1 MGRNRHKR
9 KNSHVVIVTSD
20 AADSGIRQF
29 RIRPWILQ
37 AIIVVLC
44 VIIGALIGYFIYEK
58 DIWAAELDQTRKQN
72 DVIGVL
78 EQEKAELEDQI
89 VSLNGEISGLNEEIS
104 GLNEEISSLNG
115 KIRILSETVS
125 QQVETEGELSGQLEK
140 RFLPTRLPVSE
151 RASIDNVTE
160 ELICIFTA
168 AVGSMVVA
176 TADGTVT
183 VVSEDPEYGHNVW
196 IDHGNGYT
204 TIYRNQGEVKVKQGE
219 TVTQGTTL
227 FIITDESGKLGY
239 QMMQDGAYVNPMD
252 MLEISG

>member
-9 KNSHVVIVTSD
+9 KNNHVVIVTSD
-20 AADSGIRQF
+20 AADSGMKQF

-44 VIIGALIGYFIYEK
+44 IVIGALIGYFIYEK
-58 DIWAAELDQTRKQN
+58 DIWAAKLDQTMKQN
-72 DVIGVL
+72 EVIGVL
-78 EQEKAELEDQI
+78 EQEKAELESQ
-89 VSLNGEISGLNEEIS
+89 VAALNDEISGLNDELA
-104 GLNEEISSLNG
+104 GLNE

-151 RASIDNVTE
+151 RASIDSVTE
-160 ELICIFTA
+160 DLTCIFTA
-168 AVGSMVVA
+168 ASGSMVVA

-204 TIYRNQGEVKVKQGE
+204 TIYRNQGEVKVKQNE

-239 QMMQDGAYVNPMD
+239 QLMKDGTYVNPMD

>member
-1 MGRNRHKR
+1 MVRNRHKR
-9 KNSHVVIVTSD
+9 KNNHVVIVTSD
-20 AADSGIRQF
+20 AVDSGMKEF
-29 RIRPWILQ
+29 RIRPWVLK
-37 AIIVVLC
+37 AVIVVLC
-44 VIIGALIGYFIYEK
+44 IVIGALIGYLIYEK
-58 DIWAAELDQTRKQN
+58 DIWAAKLDQTMKQN
-72 DVIGVL
+72 EVIGVL
-78 EQEKAELEDQI
+78 EQEKAELESQI
-89 VSLNGEISGLNEEIS
+89 AALNDEISGLNGELA
-104 GLNEEISSLNG
+104 GLNE
-115 KIRILSETVS
+115 KIKILSETVS

-160 ELICIFTA
+160 DLTCIFTA
-168 AVGSMVVA
+168 ASGSMVVA

-204 TIYRNQGEVKVKQGE
+204 TIYRNQGEVKVKQNE

-227 FIITDESGKLGY
+227 FIITDESSRLGY
-239 QMMQDGAYVNPMD
+239 QMMKDGAYINPMD